1 MVWWPQAARV
11 YESRSREKF
20 SHLPGR
26 HSGGGIALESVIS
39 AFSASTPPP
48 HFKATVA
55 SGSCANVNF
64 ETQSLLCLARTDV
77 TLIVT
82 VFRTELA
89 CGEDRLTRMGGEPL
103 PQLSGVH
110 SLSPGT

>member
-39 AFSASTPPP
+39 AFSAFTPPP
-48 HFKATVA
+48 LK
-55 SGSCANVNF
+55 
-64 ETQSLLCLARTDV
+64 QQW
-77 TLIVT
+77 
-82 VFRTELA
+82 
-89 CGEDRLTRMGGEPL
+89 
-103 PQLSGVH
+103 PQVH
-110 SLSPGT
+110 VQT